1 MTKKLLAPAIV
12 LSLVG
17 LSVSPALAANKAG
30 DSCKVAGRVV
40 TTSVQKLA
48 CSKVAKKLYW
58 VALTANKAGA
68 PCKVAGRIVTTSVQN
83 LVCAKVA
90 KNLKWVALTAPAA
103 TTTTVAPTTTV
114 AATTTTT
121 TIAVVKPIVTL
132 LRAGGTSTSPSVNYT
147 VTGDKDIDC
156 TTLSTVIGVDFATK
170 YISAINSVVQTSAK
184 VCTVNAQSRAERDN
198 TAYDTVLSAAA
209 TFAIADTSGNVQTVL
224 LGSPQTIWVT
234 RAP

>member
-1 MTKKLLAPAIV
+1 MKKLLAPAIV
-12 LSLVG
+12 LSLIG
-17 LSVSPALAANKAG
+17 LSVLPAVAANRAG

-40 TTSVQKLA
+40 TTSVQKL
-48 CSKVAKKLYW
+48 
-58 VALTANKAGA
+58 
-68 PCKVAGRIVTTSVQN
+68 
-83 LVCAKVA
+83 VCAKVA
-90 KNLKWVALTAPAA
+90 KKLKWVALTAPAV

-121 TIAVVKPIVTL
+121 IAAVKPVVTL
-132 LRAGGTSTSPSVNYT
+132 LREGGTSTSASVNYT
-147 VTGDKDIDC
+147 VTGDKDINC
-156 TTLSTVIGVDFATK
+156 ATLSTVIGVDFATK

-198 TAYDTVLSAAA
+198 TVYDTVLSAAA

>member
-1 MTKKLLAPAIV
+1 MKKLLAPAIV
-12 LSLVG
+12 LSLFG
-17 LSVSPALAANKAG
+17 LSGSPALAANKVG

-40 TTSVQKLA
+40 TTSVQK
-48 CSKVAKKLYW
+48 
-58 VALTANKAGA
+58 
-68 PCKVAGRIVTTSVQN
+68 

-121 TIAVVKPIVTL
+121 IAAVKPVVTL
-132 LRAGGTSTSPSVNYT
+132 LREGGTSTSASVNYT
-147 VTGDKDIDC
+147 VTGDKDINC
-156 TTLSTVIGVDFATK
+156 ATLSTVIGVDFATK

-198 TAYDTVLSAAA
+198 AAYDTVLSAAA

>member
-1 MTKKLLAPAIV
+1 
-12 LSLVG
+12 
-17 LSVSPALAANKAG
+17 
-30 DSCKVAGRVV
+30 
-40 TTSVQKLA
+40 VQK
-48 CSKVAKKLYW
+48 
-58 VALTANKAGA
+58 
-68 PCKVAGRIVTTSVQN
+68 

-121 TIAVVKPIVTL
+121 IAAVKPVVTL
-132 LRAGGTSTSPSVNYT
+132 LREGGTSTSASVNYT
-147 VTGDKDIDC
+147 VTGDKDINC
-156 TTLSTVIGVDFATK
+156 ATLSTVIGVDFATK

-198 TAYDTVLSAAA
+198 TVYDTVLSAAA

>member
-1 MTKKLLAPAIV
+1 MKKLLAPAIV
-12 LSLVG
+12 LCLVG
-17 LSVSPALAANKAG
+17 LSGSPALAANKVG

-40 TTSVQKLA
+40 STSVQK
-48 CSKVAKKLYW
+48 
-58 VALTANKAGA
+58 
-68 PCKVAGRIVTTSVQN
+68 

-90 KNLKWVALTAPAA
+90 KNLKWVALTTPVV
-103 TTTTVAPTTTV
+103 TTTTAAPTTTV

-121 TIAVVKPIVTL
+121 TIAAVKPIVTL

-147 VTGDKDIDC
+147 VTGDRDLDC

-184 VCTVNAQSRAERDN
+184 VCTVNAQSRAARDN

-209 TFAIADTSGNVQTVL
+209 TFAIADTSGNVQTSL

>member
-1 MTKKLLAPAIV
+1 MHSTTCKKILAPAIV
-12 LSLVG
+12 LSLIG
-17 LSVSPALAANKAG
+17 LSGSQVLAANKEGAKCTTAG
-30 DSCKVAGRVV
+30 K
-40 TTSVQKLA
+40 
-48 CSKVAKKLYW
+48 
-58 VALTANKAGA
+58 
-68 PCKVAGRIVTTSVQN
+68 IVTVTGKK

-90 KNLKWVALTAPAA
+90 KTLKWVAVGGNAV
-103 TTTTVAPTTTV
+103 TTTTTAAPTTTV

-121 TIAVVKPIVTL
+121 TVAAAAKPVVTL
-132 LRAGGTSTSPSVNYT
+132 LRAGGTSTSASVNYT

-170 YISAINSVVQTSAK
+170 YISVINSVVQTSAK

-198 TAYDTVLSAAA
+198 TAYETVLSAAA
-209 TFAIADTSGNVQTVL
+209 TFAIADTSGNVQTSL

>member
-1 MTKKLLAPAIV
+1 MKKFLAPAIV

-17 LSVSPALAANKAG
+17 LSGSPALAANKAG

-40 TTSVQKLA
+40 TTSVQKL
-48 CSKVAKKLYW
+48 
-58 VALTANKAGA
+58 
-68 PCKVAGRIVTTSVQN
+68 
-83 LVCAKVA
+83 VCAKVA
-90 KNLKWVALTAPAA
+90 KNLKWVALTAPAV
-103 TTTTVAPTTTV
+103 TTTIAPTTTV
-114 AATTTTT
+114 AATTTT
-121 TIAVVKPIVTL
+121 IAAVKPVVTL
-132 LRAGGTSTSPSVNYT
+132 LRAGGTSTSASVNYT

-156 TTLSTVIGVDFATK
+156 TTLSTTIGVDFTTK
-170 YISAINSVVQTSAK
+170 YISVINSVVQTSAK

-198 TAYDTVLSAAA
+198 TAYETVLRAAT

>member
-1 MTKKLLAPAIV
+1 MAKKLLAPAIV
-12 LSLVG
+12 LSLVT
-17 LSVSPALAANKAG
+17 LSGSPALAANKVG

-40 TTSVQKLA
+40 TTSVQK
-48 CSKVAKKLYW
+48 
-58 VALTANKAGA
+58 
-68 PCKVAGRIVTTSVQN
+68 

-103 TTTTVAPTTTV
+103 TTTIAPTTTV

-121 TIAVVKPIVTL
+121 TIAAVKPVVTL
-132 LRAGGTSTSPSVNYT
+132 LREKGTSTSPSVNYT
-147 VTGDKDIDC
+147 VTGDKDLDC

-184 VCTVNAQSRAERDN
+184 VCTVNAQSRAARDN

>member
-1 MTKKLLAPAIV
+1 MKKLLAPAIV

-17 LSVSPALAANKAG
+17 LSGSPVLAANKAG

-40 TTSVQKLA
+40 STSVQKL
-48 CSKVAKKLYW
+48 
-58 VALTANKAGA
+58 
-68 PCKVAGRIVTTSVQN
+68 I
-83 LVCAKVA
+83 CAKVA
-90 KNLKWVALTAPAA
+90 KNLKWVALTAPA
-103 TTTTVAPTTTV
+103 TTTTTAAPTTTV

-121 TIAVVKPIVTL
+121 TIAAVKPVVTL
-132 LRAGGTSTSPSVNYT
+132 LRAGGTSTSASVNYT

-156 TTLSTVIGVDFATK
+156 TTLSTTIGVDFTTK
-170 YISAINSVVQTSAK
+170 YISVINSVVQTSAK

-198 TAYDTVLSAAA
+198 TAYETVLSAAA

>member
-1 MTKKLLAPAIV
+1 MHSTTFKKILAPAIV
-12 LSLVG
+12 LSLIG
-17 LSVSPALAANKAG
+17 LSGSQVLAANKEGAKCTTAG
-30 DSCKVAGRVV
+30 K
-40 TTSVQKLA
+40 
-48 CSKVAKKLYW
+48 
-58 VALTANKAGA
+58 
-68 PCKVAGRIVTTSVQN
+68 IVTVSGKK

-90 KNLKWVALTAPAA
+90 KSLKWVAVGGKAV

-121 TIAVVKPIVTL
+121 TIAAVKPVVTL
-132 LRAGGTSTSPSVNYT
+132 LRAGGTSTSASVNYT
-147 VTGDKDIDC
+147 VTGDKDLDC

-198 TAYDTVLSAAA
+198 TAYETVLSAAT

>member
-1 MTKKLLAPAIV
+1 MKKLLAPAIV
-12 LSLVG
+12 LSLVS
-17 LSVSPALAANKAG
+17 LSVSPALAANKVG

-40 TTSVQKLA
+40 TTSVQK
-48 CSKVAKKLYW
+48 
-58 VALTANKAGA
+58 
-68 PCKVAGRIVTTSVQN
+68 

-121 TIAVVKPIVTL
+121 IAAVKPVVTL

-147 VTGDKDIDC
+147 VTGDRDLDC

-170 YISAINSVVQTSAK
+170 YISAINSVIQTSAK
-184 VCTVNAQSRAERDN
+184 VCTVNAQSRAARDN

>member
-1 MTKKLLAPAIV
+1 MKKLLAPAIV
-12 LSLVG
+12 LSLIG
-17 LSVSPALAANKAG
+17 LSGSPAVAANKAG

-40 TTSVQKLA
+40 TTSVQK
-48 CSKVAKKLYW
+48 
-58 VALTANKAGA
+58 
-68 PCKVAGRIVTTSVQN
+68 

-114 AATTTTT
+114 AATSTT
-121 TIAVVKPIVTL
+121 TIAAVKPVDTL
-132 LRAGGTSTSPSVNYT
+132 LREGGTSTSALVNYT
-147 VTGDKDIDC
+147 VTGDKDINC
-156 TTLSTVIGVDFATK
+156 ATLSTVIGVDFATK

-198 TAYDTVLSAAA
+198 TVYDTVLSAAA

>member
-1 MTKKLLAPAIV
+1 MKKLLAPAIV
-12 LSLVG
+12 LSLVT
-17 LSVSPALAANKAG
+17 LSGSPALAASKAG

-40 TTSVQKLA
+40 TTSVQKL
-48 CSKVAKKLYW
+48 
-58 VALTANKAGA
+58 
-68 PCKVAGRIVTTSVQN
+68 
-83 LVCAKVA
+83 VCAKVA
-90 KNLKWVALTAPAA
+90 KNLKWVALTTPVV
-103 TTTTVAPTTTV
+103 TTTTAAPTTTV

-121 TIAVVKPIVTL
+121 TIAAVKPIVTL

-147 VTGDKDIDC
+147 VTGDRDLDC

-184 VCTVNAQSRAERDN
+184 VCTVNAQSRAARDN

>member
-1 MTKKLLAPAIV
+1 MAKKLLAPAIV
-12 LSLVG
+12 LSLVS
-17 LSVSPALAANKAG
+17 LSVSPALAANKVG

-40 TTSVQKLA
+40 TTSVQK
-48 CSKVAKKLYW
+48 
-58 VALTANKAGA
+58 
-68 PCKVAGRIVTTSVQN
+68 

-121 TIAVVKPIVTL
+121 IAAVKPVVTL

-147 VTGDKDIDC
+147 VTGDKDLDC

-170 YISAINSVVQTSAK
+170 YISAINSVIQTSAK
-184 VCTVNAQSRAERDN
+184 VCTVNAQSRAARDN

>member
-1 MTKKLLAPAIV
+1 MKKLLAPAIV

-17 LSVSPALAANKAG
+17 LSGSPALAANKVG

-40 TTSVQKLA
+40 STSVQK
-48 CSKVAKKLYW
+48 
-58 VALTANKAGA
+58 
-68 PCKVAGRIVTTSVQN
+68 

-90 KNLKWVALTAPAA
+90 KNLKWVALTTPVVS
-103 TTTTVAPTTTV
+103 TTTAAPTTTV

-121 TIAVVKPIVTL
+121 TIAAVKPIVTL

-147 VTGDKDIDC
+147 VTGDRDLDC

-170 YISAINSVVQTSAK
+170 YISAINSVVQTSAR
-184 VCTVNAQSRAERDN
+184 VCTVNAQSRAARDN
-198 TAYDTVLSAAA
+198 TAYETVLSAAT